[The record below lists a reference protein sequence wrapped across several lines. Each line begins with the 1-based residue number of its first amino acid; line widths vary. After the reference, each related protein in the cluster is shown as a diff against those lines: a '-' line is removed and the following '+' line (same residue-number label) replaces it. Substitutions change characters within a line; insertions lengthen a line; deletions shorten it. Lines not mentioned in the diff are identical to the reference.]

1 MAQYK
6 TNIWHIYAYDSEG
19 DLCYLVRTRT
29 TDIKDRLR
37 YTTTFDVTKS
47 TVYNEYTD
55 AEEIIEKIQKGI
67 IDLYDEMINAEDLKV
82 CYFNENCVCD
92 FKTDKQIEFYGD
104 DDDSP
109 NPSKYQNESMSIREA
124 LDILENKGYI
134 LEKTENLPQFDSDE
148 EQEFKT
154 MLSEFWPYY
163 CGAVDMGKTGLS
175 SNPKAQRRNDK
186 IYSFLKTIFGDY
198 TYNVNT
204 GFNVYLQDVQ
214 GKFEKDIINENPDY
228 LGNISPLSNLGVYKL
243 SKKTCPMV
251 LDYIDKM
258 DANALAKKFIEEN

>member
-1 MAQYK
+1 
-6 TNIWHIYAYDSEG
+6 
-19 DLCYLVRTRT
+19 
-29 TDIKDRLR
+29 
-37 YTTTFDVTKS
+37 
-47 TVYNEYTD
+47 
-55 AEEIIEKIQKGI
+55 
-67 IDLYDEMINAEDLKV
+67 
-82 CYFNENCVCD
+82 
-92 FKTDKQIEFYGD
+92 
-104 DDDSP
+104 
-109 NPSKYQNESMSIREA
+109 
-124 LDILENKGYI
+124 
-134 LEKTENLPQFDSDE
+134 
-148 EQEFKT
+148 

-204 GFNVYLQDVQ
+204 GFHVYLQDVQ

-228 LGNISPLSNLGVYKL
+228 LGDISPLSSLGVYKL

-258 DANALAKKFIEEN
+258 DVNALAKKFIEEN